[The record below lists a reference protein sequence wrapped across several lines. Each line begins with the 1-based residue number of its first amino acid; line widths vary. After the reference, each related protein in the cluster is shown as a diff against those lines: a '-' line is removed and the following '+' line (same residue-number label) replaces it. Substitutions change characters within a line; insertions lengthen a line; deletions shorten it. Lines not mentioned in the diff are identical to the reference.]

1 MFNVLKVRLYPNKE
15 QEVALVKSFG
25 CCRLV
30 WNYYLEK
37 TNNQYKETGKG
48 LNYCEMA
55 KDLTQLKKLP
65 DYLFLQEATAATLQ
79 QSLKNLESA
88 FKNFFQKRAKFPKFK
103 SKHKKQSIRYPES
116 CSIKG
121 NGVKLPKL
129 GIVKARIPKTISS
142 KIKSVTVSKTST
154 DKYFAAILFETDD
167 LTLNKTGKIS
177 GIDLGLTSLVTV
189 FDGETYRKVDPIKP
203 TRKYAQRL
211 RRRQQTLSRKTKG
224 SNNRKKQVKRVAK
237 VHEKIANTRQD
248 FLHKIS
254 RELVDENQ
262 VIVVENLCIK
272 GLARTK
278 LAKSVLDAGFGM
290 LLNFLGYKLE
300 REGGK
305 LIEVDRFFPSTKLCN
320 CCKFKN
326 NSLNLSIRE
335 WVCPNCQTH
344 HDRDEN
350 AAKNIREEGIRIL
363 STNTVGHT
371 GIEACGEDVR
381 LVAACCKKHS
391 SVKQESPVERVSL
404 TGECQFKVV
413 LPSGRRFECWL
424 QISLTNL
431 NP

>member
-88 FKNFFQKRAKFPKFK
+88 FKNFFQKRARFPKFK

-121 NGVKLPKL
+121 NGVKLPK
-129 GIVKARIPKTISS
+129 
-142 KIKSVTVSKTST
+142 
-154 DKYFAAILFETDD
+154 
-167 LTLNKTGKIS
+167 
-177 GIDLGLTSLVTV
+177 
-189 FDGETYRKVDPIKP
+189 
-203 TRKYAQRL
+203 AQRL
-211 RRRQQTLSRKTKG
+211 RRRQQSLSRKTKG

-254 RELVDENQ
+254 RKLVDENQ

-278 LAKSVLDAGFGM
+278 LAKSVLDAIRVGCWIWDVAQFPG
-290 LLNFLGYKLE
+290 LQT
-300 REGGK
+300 GK
-305 LIEVDRFFPSTKLCN
+305 RRWEVN
-320 CCKFKN
+320 
-326 NSLNLSIRE
+326 
-335 WVCPNCQTH
+335 
-344 HDRDEN
+344 
-350 AAKNIREEGIRIL
+350 
-363 STNTVGHT
+363 
-371 GIEACGEDVR
+371 
-381 LVAACCKKHS
+381 
-391 SVKQESPVERVSL
+391 
-404 TGECQFKVV
+404 
-413 LPSGRRFECWL
+413 
-424 QISLTNL
+424 
-431 NP
+431 